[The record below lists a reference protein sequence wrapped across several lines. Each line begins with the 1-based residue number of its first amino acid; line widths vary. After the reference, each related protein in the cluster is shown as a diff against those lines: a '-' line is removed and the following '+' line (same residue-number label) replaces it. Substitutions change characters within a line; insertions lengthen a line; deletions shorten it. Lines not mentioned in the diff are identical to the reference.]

1 MTSKTLAELLID
13 LGVAQSHSR
22 PTISDDNPY
31 SESQFK
37 TMKYGP
43 TYPDRF
49 ASIAA
54 ARAWMRWFADWYN
67 HAHKQSGI
75 GLLPPAVVY
84 GGQAPEV
91 IAKRQA
97 ALDAAYVT
105 HPERFPRG
113 RPIVPQLPTQVGI
126 NLPQPSAVAP
136 TAATPAPLP
145 TATPESRVSAA
156 QRPLD
161 SGAVGGQPAPEVPV
175 VDRPR
180 GASAAALARGRAVD
194 YCGCNDCS
202 TAQSRVLNDPVFV
215 LVEGVAE
222 DGEGRRPKAHEDPE
236 ALGVRRVVT
245 TPYAP
250 DRNTEHDRRQRCAV
264 DHT

>member
-105 HPERFPRG
+105 YPERFPRG
-113 RPIVPQLPTQVGI
+113 RPIVPQLPTQGSI
-126 NLPQPSAVAP
+126 CPNPALLPPQRRHPRPCRRRPRSHGFQPHSGPLTPGPSAASLRRRCRSWIAPEELPQ
-136 TAATPAPLP
+136 
-145 TATPESRVSAA
+145 
-156 QRPLD
+156 QRSL
-161 SGAVGGQPAPEVPV
+161 V
-175 VDRPR
+175 VEP
-180 GASAAALARGRAVD
+180 
-194 YCGCNDCS
+194 
-202 TAQSRVLNDPVFV
+202 
-215 LVEGVAE
+215 
-222 DGEGRRPKAHEDPE
+222 
-236 ALGVRRVVT
+236 
-245 TPYAP
+245 
-250 DRNTEHDRRQRCAV
+250 
-264 DHT
+264 